1 MAIIDANVILCDKQV
16 ITDTTYS
23 QRAIDFKALADY
35 GVGVNR
41 YVACST
47 QGDFST
53 ALRVQV
59 LGCKD
64 DTFTDPVIL
73 GDSGVK
79 KITEL
84 TFGSRFYIRINETG
98 KKYRYLLLRIIPTT
112 QDGHFTETVQ
122 GNDNVDITNF
132 AAPTKVLEKVTPI
145 ADALR
150 AEIVDTAALGTMYGY
165 ANADKATA

>member
-1 MAIIDANVILCDKQV
+1 MAIVDANVILSDKQV

-23 QRAIDFKALADY
+23 QRAIDFKSLADY
-35 GVGVNR
+35 GVGTNL
-41 YVACST
+41 YVACLT
-47 QGDFST
+47 QGNFST

-64 DTFTDPVIL
+64 DTFTDPVVL

-79 KITEL
+79 QITEL
-84 TFGSRFYIRINETG
+84 VFGSKFFIRINETG

-112 QDGHFTETVQ
+112 QDGHYTETVT
-122 GNDNVDITNF
+122 GNDKVDITNF
-132 AAPTKVLEKVTPI
+132 AAPTKVLEGVTPI

-150 AEIVDTAALGTMYGY
+150 AEIVDTAALGTVYGY

>member
-79 KITEL
+79 QITEL

-112 QDGHFTETVQ
+112 QDGKFTETVS
-122 GNDNVDITNF
+122 GNDKVDITNF
-132 AAPTKVLEKVTPI
+132 ALPTKVLEEVKPI

>member
-1 MAIIDANVILCDKQV
+1 MAIVDANVILSDKQV

-23 QRAIDFKALADY
+23 QRAIDFKSLADY
-35 GVGVNR
+35 GVGTNL
-41 YVACST
+41 YVACLT
-47 QGDFST
+47 QGNFST

-64 DTFTDPVIL
+64 DTFTDPVVL

-79 KITEL
+79 QITEL
-84 TFGSRFYIRINETG
+84 VFGSKFFIRINETG

-112 QDGHFTETVQ
+112 QDGHYNETVT
-122 GNDNVDITNF
+122 GNDKVDITNF
-132 AAPTKVLEKVTPI
+132 AAPTKVLEGVTPI

-150 AEIVDTAALGTMYGY
+150 AEIVDTAALGTVYGY

>member
-1 MAIIDANVILCDKQV
+1 MAIVDANVILSDKQV

-23 QRAIDFKALADY
+23 QRAIDFKSLADY
-35 GVGVNR
+35 GVGTNL
-41 YVACST
+41 YVACLT

-64 DTFTDPVIL
+64 DTFTDPVVL

-79 KITEL
+79 QITEL
-84 TFGSRFYIRINETG
+84 VFGSKFFIRINETG

-112 QDGHFTETVQ
+112 QDGKYTESVT
-122 GNDNVDITNF
+122 GNDKVDITNF
-132 AAPTKVLEKVTPI
+132 AAPTKVLEEVTPI

-150 AEIVDTAALGTMYGY
+150 AEIVDTAALGTVYGY